1 LSRAFAFILGEIFG
15 TQFTSEAVY
24 CCDMSGC
31 TLALITMKAES
42 RKPTP
47 RLFTKMS
54 EARYLDSRGAIA
66 NVMDI

>member
-1 LSRAFAFILGEIFG
+1 
-15 TQFTSEAVY
+15 
-24 CCDMSGC
+24 MSGC